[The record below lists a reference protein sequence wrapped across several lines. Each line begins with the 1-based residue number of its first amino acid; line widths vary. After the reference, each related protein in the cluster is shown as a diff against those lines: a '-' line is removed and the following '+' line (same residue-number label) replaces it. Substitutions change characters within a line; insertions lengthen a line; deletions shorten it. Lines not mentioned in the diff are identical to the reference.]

1 MIQTFLVFL
10 RENKPTLLQAWR
22 GKLDAIIPTHE
33 KVEFRNFDESASAV
47 LDAFC
52 STFQNNDFGPMR
64 RLLEKMVAE
73 YRFPGMSFS
82 QSQQAFSA
90 LRYVLFPILI
100 ERHEGEDLLEL
111 LNHINQ
117 IIDRIVFHFSDLFQR
132 SHADKLKT
140 YMGKLEEEVEK
151 RTLELEESRRNYQI
165 LFEEINDGCF
175 VNQGGKIVFANKAFC
190 DMHGYSQEEII
201 GMQCDKLIADDSR
214 ARVMERFYLHL
225 KGKVPFETY
234 VYCRQD
240 KQGESF
246 PTENRV
252 KLIRFNG
259 TPAVLGL
266 CMDITARLEMEE
278 KIRQKDRLAL
288 IGSLTTSI
296 AHEIRNP
303 LSAINMNLQ
312 ILLNK
317 LKLNGNDLRRL
328 QIAHEQSIQM
338 ESIVSQMMD
347 YAKPIKLNYTMTS
360 AQEMIDQTLQLLEGE
375 IARNGIAV
383 LRNLDPELPGIMV
396 DRGKM
401 LEAMANV
408 LRNAIE
414 AFGDQRSKK
423 IIEFR
428 AKPLAYHARN
438 YLKLSIVDNGV
449 GIDPEDKRAIFEPF
463 YTKGKKGGI
472 GLGLSI
478 VKKIMDAHN
487 GRIQVKSERG
497 NGTAFNMMIPVDISQ

>member
-1 MIQTFLVFL
+1 MEAWGKKVHTITPAY
-10 RENKPTLLQAWR
+10 ENI
-22 GKLDAIIPTHE
+22 DI
-33 KVEFRNFDESASAV
+33 RNFNESASAF
-47 LDAFC
+47 LDVFC
-52 STFQNNDFGPMR
+52 ITIQDNDFEPMR
-64 RLLEKMVAE
+64 QLLEKMVAE
-73 YRFPGMSFS
+73 HHFPRMSFA

-100 ERHEGEDLLEL
+100 ESYQGKDLLEL

-117 IIDRIVFHFSDLFQR
+117 MIDRVVFHFSDLFQR
-132 SHADKLKT
+132 SRSDKLKT
-140 YMGKLEEEVEK
+140 YADKLEEEVEK

-225 KGKVPFETY
+225 KGKLPLETY

-240 KQGESF
+240 KKGESF

-259 TPAVLGL
+259 KPAVLGL

-303 LSAINMNLQ
+303 LSAINMNIQL
-312 ILLNK
+312 LLNK

-328 QIAHEQSIQM
+328 QIAHEQTIQL

-347 YAKPIKLNYTMTS
+347 YAKPIKLNYTTTK
-360 AQEMIDQTLQLLEGE
+360 AQEMIDQALQLLEGE
-375 IARNGIAV
+375 IGRKGISV
-383 LRNLDPELPGIMV
+383 VRNLDLQLPGVMV

-401 LEAMANV
+401 LEAVANV

-414 AFGDQRSKK
+414 ASDGKRSQRT
-423 IIEFR
+423 IEFR
-428 AKPLAYHARN
+428 AKTLTHHARN

-463 YTKGKKGGI
+463 FTKGKKGGI
-472 GLGLSI
+472 GLGLPI
-478 VKKIMDAHN
+478 VKKIIDAHN

-497 NGTAFNMMIPVDISQ
+497 KGTAFNIMIPVDISQ

>member
-1 MIQTFLVFL
+1 MVTDFL
-10 RENKPTLLQAWR
+10 ELLR
-22 GKLDAIIPTHE
+22 GKEASLLEAWGE
-33 KVEFRNFDESASAV
+33 KVHSITPAYEKIDFRNFNESASAF

-52 STFQNNDFGPMR
+52 STIRNNDFEPLR
-64 RLLEKMVAE
+64 QLFEKMVE
-73 YRFPGMSFS
+73 EHHFPKMSFA

-100 ERHEGEDLLEL
+100 EWYHDKDLLDL

-117 IIDRIVFHFSDLFQR
+117 IIDTIIFHFSDLFQK
-132 SHADKLKT
+132 SHADKT
-140 YMGKLEEEVEK
+140 RSYTGKLEEEVEK

-190 DMHGYSQEEII
+190 DMHGYPREEII

-214 ARVMERFYLHL
+214 ARVMERFYLHF
-225 KGKVPFETY
+225 KGKVPIETY

-240 KQGESF
+240 KKGGRF

-259 TPAVLGL
+259 KPAVLGL

-328 QIAHEQSIQM
+328 QIAHEQSVQM

-347 YAKPIKLNYTMTS
+347 YAKPIKLNYTLTD
-360 AQEMIDQTLQLLEGE
+360 AQDIIDQTLQLLEGK
-375 IARNGIAV
+375 IARNGISV
-383 LRNLDPELPGIMV
+383 VKNLDPELPGIMI

-401 LEAMANV
+401 LEAVANV

-414 AFGDQRSKK
+414 AFGDQRSEKT
-423 IIEFR
+423 IEFR
-428 AKPLAYHARN
+428 AKTLIHHARN
-438 YLKLSIVDNGV
+438 YLKLSIVDTGV

-463 YTKGKKGGI
+463 FTKGKKGGI

-478 VKKIMDAHN
+478 VKKIIDAHN
-487 GRIQVKSERG
+487 GRIQVKSEQG
-497 NGTAFNMMIPVDISQ
+497 NGTSFNIMIPVDISQ